1 MRAPSR
7 LTFARRLLWAVL
19 VDFRRNQALLLSGA
33 VAYNTLLSIVP
44 LFAVLLVALSHVVD
58 ERRLLETVASNL
70 ELLIPGQAQAIT
82 DQVAGFLARRQVVGL
97 VGFLA
102 LLFFSSMAFTVLE
115 SAMAVIF
122 HHRAA
127 ARSRSLL
134 VSALIPYVFIML
146 LGVGLLLV
154 TVISGALE
162 AVGRDSILVL
172 GHRWSLSGVSGA
184 ALYALGIV
192 GLALM
197 LTALYMVLPVGRVA
211 FRHALVGG
219 VSATLSWEVIRH
231 LLVWYFAKLSMVNLV
246 YGSLAA
252 VVIVLLTLE
261 AAALILLLG
270 ADVIAELER
279 RRDRRRSTR
288 ATIHPP
294 GRSP

>member
-1 MRAPSR
+1 MTAPSR
-7 LTFARRLLWAVL
+7 LTLVRRFLWAVL

-58 ERRLLETVASNL
+58 EQRLLETVASNL
-70 ELLIPGQAQAIT
+70 ELLIPGQTQAIT
-82 DQVAGFLARRQVVGL
+82 DQVASFLAQRHVVGL

-154 TVISGALE
+154 TVISGALD

-172 GHRWSLSGVSGA
+172 GHRWSLSGVPGA
-184 ALYALGIV
+184 ALYVLGIV

-252 VVIVLLTLE
+252 VIIVLLTLE
-261 AAALILLLG
+261 AAALTLLLG

-279 RRDRRRSTR
+279 RRDRRGSAVARR
-288 ATIHPP
+288 AP
-294 GRSP
+294 RSPG